1 MDRKPVVLV
10 IATQSVVR
18 RLVAAALKPAGFV
31 VLDRPDF
38 EAVDDTVFDARPDVL
53 VVEAAGSPEECQE
66 LVRQYT
72 ERDAIPVIV
81 MSPNATPVRIARA
94 LDAGADDYIAR
105 PFDPSELIARV
116 AALVRRHGGGIRS
129 GRRRVG
135 EATIDLAKRR
145 VSVRGKVIR
154 LARPEWA
161 VLALLLANEGR
172 VMFHAELLAAAF
184 GQSYGHDPVH
194 LRTWIARLRRKLGL
208 AAWEEGPIRTVRGI
222 GYAFDPKGE
231 MPRFRLAPQGGSP
244 VVARMT
250 ARSWNEAPAGPA
262 DAS

>member
-10 IATQSVVR
+10 VASQTVVR
-18 RLVAAALKPAGFV
+18 RLVGAALKPAGFV

-38 EAVDDTVFDARPDVL
+38 DAIDDAVFEARPDVL
-53 VVEAAGSPEECQE
+53 IVEAAADLAETLDRVNQHN
-66 LVRQYT
+66 
-72 ERDAIPVIV
+72 ERDPVPVIV
-81 MSPNATPVRIARA
+81 MSPNATATRAADA
-94 LDAGADDYIAR
+94 LDGGADDFIGR
-105 PFDPSELIARV
+105 PFDPAELVARV

-135 EATIDLAKRR
+135 EAIVDLARRR
-145 VSVRGKVIR
+145 VTLHGEAIR

-172 VMFHAELLAAAF
+172 VLFHSELLAAAF

-208 AAWEEGPIRTVRGI
+208 PAWEEGPIRTVRGI
-222 GYAFDPKGE
+222 GYAFDPNGE
-231 MPRFRLAPQGGSP
+231 MPRFRVAPQDVELAG
-244 VVARMT
+244 T
-250 ARSWNEAPAGPA
+250 AN
-262 DAS
+262 ASRK